1 MKGSSKMKC
10 KKSLV
15 VLLVIVIM
23 GLSGCVD
30 TTSSQR
36 IAALNSAIT
45 TAQQISMSYDTQVEQ
60 INASMPGLESAISD
74 ANLPADMQLK
84 ASETLV
90 LLKNKLATIQAEKL
104 KVDTAITNYQ
114 TAIKNIDVN
123 SPTLATELQ
132 IYGTG
137 IQQIAPVAGPYAGWV
152 YLIGLGLTTIGG
164 LGAAYKKSNDEKTK
178 QKQLDQ
184 VVTANDVF
192 MKANPNSA
200 VALKEAQSLLQTQDT
215 VAAVTAIKE
224 S

>member
-1 MKGSSKMKC
+1 MRL
-10 KKSLV
+10 KK
-15 VLLVIVIM
+15 
-23 GLSGCVD
+23 
-30 TTSSQR
+30 
-36 IAALNSAIT
+36 A
-45 TAQQISMSYDTQVEQ
+45 
-60 INASMPGLESAISD
+60 
-74 ANLPADMQLK
+74 
-84 ASETLV
+84 
-90 LLKNKLATIQAEKL
+90 

-164 LGAAYKKSNDEKTK
+164 LGAAMKKSADEAKK
-178 QKQLDQ
+178 QKQFDQ

-200 VALKEAQSLLQTQDT
+200 VALKEAQNLLQTQDT
-215 VAAVTAIKE
+215 VAAVTAIKA

>member
-1 MKGSSKMKC
+1 MKGSKMKC

-60 INASMPGLESAISD
+60 ITASMPGLESAISD

-84 ASETLV
+84 ASETLN
-90 LLKNKLATIQAEKL
+90 LLKSKLALIAAEKA

-164 LGAAYKKSNDEKTK
+164 LGAAMKKSADEAKK

-200 VALKEAQSLLQTQDT
+200 VALKEAQNLLQTQDT
-215 VAAVTAIKE
+215 VAAVTAIKA

>member
-1 MKGSSKMKC
+1 MKY

-15 VLLVIVIM
+15 VLLVVVIM
-23 GLSGCVD
+23 GLSGCD

-45 TAQQISMSYDTQVEQ
+45 TAQQISTSYDTQVEQ

-84 ASETLV
+84 ASETLN
-90 LLKNKLATIQAEKL
+90 LLKSKLALIAAEKL
-104 KVDTAITNYQ
+104 KVDTAIANYQ

-137 IQQIAPVAGPYAGWV
+137 IQQIAPVAGPYAGYV

-164 LGAAYKKSNDEKTK
+164 IGAAMKKSADEAKK

-184 VVTANDVF
+184 VVTANQIF
-192 MKANPNSA
+192 MDNNPTSA
-200 VALKEAQSLLQTQDT
+200 DALKATQSQIQTQDT
-215 VAAVTAIKE
+215 VAAVTAIKA

>member
-1 MKGSSKMKC
+1 MKGSKMKC

-60 INASMPGLESAISD
+60 ITASMPGLESAISD

-84 ASETLV
+84 ASETLN
-90 LLKNKLATIQAEKL
+90 LLKSKLALIAAEKA

-164 LGAAYKKSNDEKTK
+164 LGAAMKKSADEAKK

-200 VALKEAQSLLQTQDT
+200 VALKEAQNLLQTQDT
-215 VAAVTAIKE
+215 VAAITAIKA

>member
-1 MKGSSKMKC
+1 
-10 KKSLV
+10 
-15 VLLVIVIM
+15 M
-23 GLSGCVD
+23 GLSGCID

-45 TAQQISMSYDTQVEQ
+45 TAQQISTSYDTQVEQ
-60 INASMPGLESAISD
+60 IEASIPGLESVISD

-84 ASETLV
+84 ASETLN
-90 LLKNKLATIQAEKL
+90 LLKSKLALIAAEKA

-164 LGAAYKKSNDEKTK
+164 LGAAMKKSSDEAKK

-184 VVTANDVF
+184 VVTANQIF
-192 MKANPNSA
+192 MESNPTSAENLKAT
-200 VALKEAQSLLQTQDT
+200 QSLIQTKDT
-215 VAAVTAIKE
+215 VAAVAAIKE

>member
-1 MKGSSKMKC
+1 MKC
-10 KKSLV
+10 KRSLV
-15 VLLVIVIM
+15 VLLVIGIM
-23 GLSGCVD
+23 GLSGCID

-45 TAQQISMSYDTQVEQ
+45 TAQQISTSYDTQVEQ
-60 INASMPGLESAISD
+60 IEASIPGLESVISD

-84 ASETLV
+84 ASETLN
-90 LLKNKLATIQAEKL
+90 LLKSKLALIAAEKA

-164 LGAAYKKSNDEKTK
+164 LGAAMKKSADEAKK

-200 VALKEAQSLLQTQDT
+200 VALKEAQNLLQTQDT
-215 VAAVTAIKE
+215 VAAVTAIKA

>member
-1 MKGSSKMKC
+1 MKLR
-10 KKSLV
+10 KSLA
-15 VLLVIVIM
+15 VLVVIVVM
-23 GLSGCVD
+23 GLSGCID

-84 ASETLV
+84 ASETLN
-90 LLKNKLATIQAEKL
+90 LLKSKLVLIAAEKT
-104 KVDTAITNYQ
+104 KVDTAIANYQ

-123 SPTLATELQ
+123 APDFSTELQ

-137 IQQIAPVAGPYAGWV
+137 IQQIAPMTGPYAGWV
-152 YLIGLGLTTIGG
+152 YLVGLGLTTIGG
-164 LGAAYKKSNDEKTK
+164 IGAAWKKSNDEKTK

-184 VVTANDVF
+184 VVTANQIYIQDYPEQAENL
-192 MKANPNSA
+192 KAT
-200 VALKEAQSLLQTQDT
+200 QSLIQTKDT
-215 VAAVTAIKE
+215 VAAVAAIKE